1 MPVIR
6 CHACNTAASIPEP
19 VPRDAECASCGADL
33 RCCRNC
39 RHYDVAYNN
48 QCRETEA
55 DPVPDKDRR
64 NFCEYFS
71 ARAEG
76 ARGASSGGGGP
87 GGTTGGSKSGGPTRP
102 APVDRAAEAR
112 KALERLFGGGSTKA
126 KAKPADDDDA

>member
-33 RCCRNC
+33 RCCLDC
-39 RHYDVAYNN
+39 RHHDVAYNN

-76 ARGASSGGGGP
+76 ARGAP
-87 GGTTGGSKSGGPTRP
+87 GGAKTGDSRRP
-102 APVDRAAEAR
+102 AVVDRAAEAR
-112 KALERLFGGGSTKA
+112 KALDRLFGGGSTG
-126 KAKPADDDDA
+126 AKPKPDAADDA

>member
-33 RCCRNC
+33 RCCLNC
-39 RHYDVAYNN
+39 RHHDVAYNN

-55 DPVPDKDRR
+55 DPVADKDRR
-64 NFCEYFS
+64 NFCEFFS

-76 ARGASSGGGGP
+76 ARGASSGGLRGASS
-87 GGTTGGSKSGGPTRP
+87 GSNPSGFTHPP
-102 APVDRAAEAR
+102 VVDRAAEAR
-112 KALERLFGGGSTKA
+112 KALDRLFGGGSA
-126 KAKPADDDDA
+126 GSKPKPVDDDDDA

>member
-19 VPRDAECASCGADL
+19 VPRDAECGSCGADL
-33 RCCRNC
+33 RCCLNC
-39 RHYDVAYNN
+39 RHHDVAYNN

-71 ARAEG
+71 ARAGG
-76 ARGASSGGGGP
+76 ATDASSSSRGGSP
-87 GGTTGGSKSGGPTRP
+87 GGSTSGGPNRP
-102 APVDRAAEAR
+102 PPVDRAAEAR
-112 KALERLFGGGSTKA
+112 KALDRLFGGGSTKA
-126 KAKPADDDDA
+126 KPKPGADDDA